1 MSRASL
7 SLVVAASLFA
17 APSEVLVLPEGMRG
31 ACEQEP
37 ACSGA
42 KRQVDVRF
50 AAGRIASLEDAGGT
64 PRLRF
69 NRGETL
75 AEILREVKVWRL
87 GREVYDAQCARCHGS
102 DGKLEDYPGVK
113 SLAGIGERYSETRII
128 EAVQNGGR
136 VDMSGMTQS
145 ERHALAVYV
154 AGL

>member
-1 MSRASL
+1 MVRASL
-7 SLVVAASLFA
+7 ILVFAAGLFA
-17 APSEVLVLPEGMRG
+17 ASTEVLVLPEGLRS
-31 ACEQEP
+31 ACDQEP

-42 KRQVDVRF
+42 KRQVEVRF
-50 AAGRIASLEDAGGT
+50 AGGRDAWLEDSGGVA
-64 PRLRF
+64 RLRF
-69 NRGETL
+69 AGGESL
-75 AEILREVKVWRL
+75 MDILRGVKVWRL

-113 SLAGIGERYSETRII
+113 SLAGIGKRYSEARII